1 MNKDNETYLKL
12 FVGGG
17 GSNNQKRCLFSKK
30 AKVTAITTTTVV
42 ALFFFVATFCD
53 FATWNTVSYYF
64 MLSHSF
70 LYIFVKKFN

>member
-12 FVGGG
+12 FGSSG
-17 GSNNQKRCLFSKK
+17 GSNHQKWCLFSKK

-53 FATWNTVSYYF
+53 FAAWNTVSY
-64 MLSHSF
+64 
-70 LYIFVKKFN
+70 